1 MNPLTPRLA
10 AISLV
15 GLAFGIS
22 GCADSTQSQTAPAL
36 TSVPATTAAAASE
49 WGTPVGKEV
58 LRLKAEGVQIYS
70 AEADANGKLAWKLKA
85 PEAILRDEKGEKA
98 ATHYAGPTWEGVDG
112 SKVVGA
118 KVAQRPSR
126 NAGAIPE
133 LQLKAASHAGAGIM
147 STVVFVERINTKGG
161 KAPDITS
168 EVKPGDEV
176 RVPYTAEYVFYAPN
190 P

>member
-10 AISLV
+10 AVLLV
-15 GLAFGIS
+15 GLAFSIS
-22 GCADSTQSQTAPAL
+22 GCADSTPSQVAPSLTSAPA
-36 TSVPATTAAAASE
+36 TMPGSE

-70 AEADANGKLAWKLKA
+70 AEADGKGKLAWKLKA
-85 PEAILRDEKGEKA
+85 PDAILRDEKGEKA
-98 ATHYAGPTWEGVDG
+98 ATHYAGPTWEHVDG
-112 SKVVGA
+112 SKVVGM
-118 KVAQRPSR
+118 KVAQRPSP

-133 LQLKAASHAGAGIM
+133 LQLNAASHAGAGIM
-147 STVVFVERINTKGG
+147 STVVFVERIHTKGG
-161 KAPDITS
+161 QAPPITS

-176 RVPYTAEYVFYAPN
+176 RVPYTAEYVFYAVN